1 MELKKVSIKYRN
13 LKTERERETKSH
25 SIVNIT
31 AKMSK
36 LMSRLSLRVTGA
48 PSARVSGKLT
58 EGTCQS
64 WSELAG
70 VSATNSR

>member
-1 MELKKVSIKYRN
+1 MKKGRKPI
-13 LKTERERETKSH
+13 
-25 SIVNIT
+25 
-31 AKMSK
+31 MPK